1 MSWPV
6 GGDAVKL
13 FTVSQPPFK
22 TTTTTMYFVDFEHLL
37 SKTLSRLEF
46 TLAIKG
52 LRNNLTRSQVHSWQ
66 RTSNLFMASRMDTIY
81 E

>member
-13 FTVSQPPFK
+13 FTVSPPFK
-22 TTTTTMYFVDFEHLL
+22 TTTTAMYFVDFEHLL
-37 SKTLSRLEF
+37 SKTLSRSEF
-46 TLAIKG
+46 TLAIKD
-52 LRNNLTRSQVHSWQ
+52 LRNNLTRSEVHSWQ